1 MYQGDHMI
9 FAQNGKAAIAITAE
23 RFPELM
29 ATATHTPR
37 DTPEIVDCDKL
48 VEIAGALHSFITQS

>member
-1 MYQGDHMI
+1 MI
-9 FAQNGKAAIAITAE
+9 FVQHGKAAMAITAE

-48 VEIAGALHSFITQS
+48 VEIAGALHSFITQF